1 MARPAAK
8 SHRVHDEAA
17 FVLHRHDWSETS
29 LILDVFSQHHGRV
42 VLAAKGVKRPT
53 SQFRAVL
60 LPLQPVRLGWGGEA
74 EVRTLKGAVWQG
86 GHVMPTGEALLA
98 GCYLNELLLK
108 LLARDDPH
116 PRLFVH
122 YAQAVAALA
131 QGAEHGVAQA
141 AVLRAFEVL
150 LLHGLGLLPA
160 LDEEGSN
167 LAPLTPDAYY
177 ELAPDAGLRRLA
189 QAPATAWSG
198 AQWCALHRALAA
210 ESPFQALVPCCQE
223 DRGGALRH
231 QLRALLHYHSGVRV
245 FQTRQ
250 LLLDL
255 QRYGAA
261 ARGAS

>member
-1 MARPAAK
+1 MAKPSAK
-8 SHRVHDEAA
+8 ALRVHDEPA

-29 LILDVFSQHHGRV
+29 LILDVFSQQHGRV

-60 LPLQPVRLGWGGEA
+60 LPLQPLRLGWGGDA
-74 EVRTLKGAVWQG
+74 EVRTLKAAAWQG

-131 QGAEHGVAQA
+131 QGVAQA

-160 LDEEGSN
+160 LDEEGAS
-167 LAPLTPDAYY
+167 LAPLLPHGQY
-177 ELAPDAGLRRLA
+177 ELAPDSGLRRLS
-189 QAPATAWSG
+189 QAPGSAWTG
-198 AQWCALHRALAA
+198 AQWCALSAALAA
-210 ESPFQALVPCCQE
+210 ESPFESLVSCCQE

-255 QRYGAA
+255 QRYSAA